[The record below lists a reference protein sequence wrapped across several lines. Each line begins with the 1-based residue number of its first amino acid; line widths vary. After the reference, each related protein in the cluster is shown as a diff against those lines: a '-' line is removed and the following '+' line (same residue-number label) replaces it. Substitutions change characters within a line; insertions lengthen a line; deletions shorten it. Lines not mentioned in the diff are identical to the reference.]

1 MLLTGLADTEENVW
15 KMNDAQY
22 SGLSPQSVVAVG
34 QRNYKYMHFPLNHY
48 HASVTEGFR
57 HASVE
62 WKVNT
67 SIRRHRLE
75 AGHAVIN
82 HLNVSIY
89 L

>member
-1 MLLTGLADTEENVW
+1 MS
-15 KMNDAQY
+15 DAQY
-22 SGLSPQSVVAVG
+22 SGLSPQSVVAVV

-48 HASVTEGFR
+48 HASVTEGFC
-57 HASVE
+57 HASVG
-62 WKVNT
+62 WQVNT

-82 HLNVSIY
+82 HLDVSIY